1 MHSLYGASFAEVPG
15 PWQVEDSRISDTVW
29 DNLREGS
36 KKKRAVFFLF
46 KDIYSSMEEICN
58 TDLVAHAKLGVPFS
72 VLEKVISIV
81 SKPVGEVR
89 WA

>member
-1 MHSLYGASFAEVPG
+1 M
-15 PWQVEDSRISDTVW
+15 
-29 DNLREGS
+29 
-36 KKKRAVFFLF
+36 KRAVFFLF